1 MKNAFRN
8 TVSHDK
14 LRGLPTRKQVT
25 SLLILIAVGAAIF
38 ATPTVSFARNNL
50 SNGSDQSHTARVTTI
65 HSNTQLKPLIAIRM
79 LDTMHGWALT
89 DNSILKTADG
99 GVSWQDVTPANVSIP
114 QIFGGDFMNAQYAW
128 VTTID
133 QKNFS
138 VGILHTTNG
147 GKSWQSSTISGPP
160 DSSLDIGSLDMPHF
174 VNTSDGWLEIFGH
187 PGAGSR
193 GSYLFH
199 TTDGGQ
205 HWNQL
210 ADPNRSGSVR
220 RSSGISFSDVRNGWQ
235 SGDGGGGTPNPAQ
248 PLLDITHDGGQT
260 WQSVQLPALPGAGK
274 DDVVETTPPVI
285 FGNNGLLPVQDNSQS
300 RSGIDLYVT
309 HNAGLTWSPTKFVI
323 ITGNEV
329 PIVYVTDMQHAWAI
343 TSTGTYVTSD
353 GGQSWTKFPPTPQP
367 IGMMS
372 FIDAKNGWAVGPR
385 DIPIGANVSDVIAKA
400 TNSGQPL
407 LLHTTDGGRTWQ
419 QINYSIQ

>member
-14 LRGLPTRKQVT
+14 LSGLSTRKKVT
-25 SLLILIAVGAAIF
+25 SLLILTAIVAALF
-38 ATPTVSFARNNL
+38 ATPTVSFASSNFRNG
-50 SNGSDQSHTARVTTI
+50 NGRQSHTASVTSI
-65 HSNTQLKPLIAIRM
+65 HSNTQPKPLIAIRM

-89 DNSILKTADG
+89 DNSILKTANG
-99 GVSWQDVTPANVSIP
+99 GISWQDVTPTNVVIH
-114 QIFGGDFMNAQYAW
+114 QIFGGNFMNAQYAW
-128 VTTID
+128 VTTMD
-133 QKNFS
+133 QKNLS

-147 GKSWQSSTISGPP
+147 GKSWQSSTISGF
-160 DSSLDIGSLDMPHF
+160 LDIGSLDMPHF
-174 VNTSDGWLEIFGH
+174 LNTSDGWLEIFGH

-205 HWNQL
+205 HWTQL
-210 ADPNRSGSVR
+210 ANPNQSGSVR
-220 RSSGISFSDVRNGWQ
+220 RSSGISFRDGRSGWQ
-235 SGDGGGGTPNPAQ
+235 SGDGGGGNPNPAQ

-274 DDVVETTPPVI
+274 DNTVETIPPVM
-285 FGNNGLLPVQDNSQS
+285 FGDNGLLLVTTID
-300 RSGIDLYVT
+300 GGLDLYVT

-323 ITGNEV
+323 IPGNEV
-329 PIVYVTDMQHAWAI
+329 PIVYITDMQHAWAA
-343 TSTGTYVTSD
+343 TSTSTYATSD
-353 GGQSWTKFPPTPQP
+353 GGQSWTKLPPAPQP

-385 DIPIGANVSDVIAKA
+385 DIPIGANDSNVIAKA

-419 QINYSIQ
+419 HINYSVQ